1 MTKNHLIKTAKMG
14 AMVGTVALFATQP
27 AMADAILTGA
37 EITAAADGSG
47 ANESLKSGALWALG
61 LTIATVVV
69 ARVLGLIRK

>member
-1 MTKNHLIKTAKMG
+1 MTKNHLIKTAKLG
-14 AMVGTVALFATQP
+14 AVAVTAALVIAQP
-27 AMADAILTGA
+27 ALADPILTGA